1 MAPLDPNDA
10 NQAAPGKLI
19 RELVGHVWADSGQ
32 LIITDP
38 SYMEDLDFEMIDS
51 ATSLKKRHNLI
62 MDGMAVAL
70 RSGIRNSRYPVYVT
84 RFENGAIAKVEI
96 EFAEPIAP

>member
-1 MAPLDPNDA
+1 MPSHDPRD
-10 NQAAPGKLI
+10 QDQTAPGKLV
-19 RELVGHVWADSGQ
+19 RELIGHVWADSGQ

-38 SYMEDLDFEMIDS
+38 GYMEDLDFEMIDS
-51 ATSLKKRHNLI
+51 ATNLKQRHSLI

-84 RFENGAIAKVEI
+84 RFENGAIAKIEI
-96 EFAEPIAP
+96 EFAEQLAP

>member
-1 MAPLDPNDA
+1 MSAQDTPENNQPLV
-10 NQAAPGKLI
+10 
-19 RELVGHVWADSGQ
+19 RELIGYVWVDSGQ
-32 LIITDP
+32 LVITDP
-38 SYMEDLDFEMIDS
+38 SYLEDLDFETIS
-51 ATSLKKRHNLI
+51 ESTSLKQRYKLM

-96 EFAEPIAP
+96 ELTEQKLP